1 MEDIKDFE
9 EYNKLIER
17 LNKHNLDHK
26 NYNLLVDKL
35 NIEIESIQRKHRAL
49 IKSSS
54 GSVGGSGAN

>member
-26 NYNLLVDKL
+26 NYNLLVEKL
-35 NIEIESIQRKHRAL
+35 NIEIENIQRKHRAL
-49 IKSSS
+49 IKS
-54 GSVGGSGAN
+54 NQYIK